1 MRAAAAQVALA
12 ASRPAWPAAQL
23 ALPALMA
30 TTRTLPPVARE
41 VLLVDDEGRGGD
53 AVGGEGGGG
62 AGGRVGDDEGK
73 VGAAA
78 GFEAGF
84 DGAEA
89 ETAGNEESGKVSHLG
104 DGVNPFNLAGGWGLA
119 DGYETGADGGSSGRP
134 WMWTGLSETEFLEL
148 RQVNVARGD
157 RVVLHD
163 VNLTIR
169 AGEHVAILG
178 PNGCGK
184 STLILA
190 MTCQIYPI
198 VRPGMRVRIFG
209 RERWDLTQL
218 RKHFG
223 VVGAG
228 LMGAELPGERTA
240 VTTGLD
246 AVTAGFFSASTLWPN
261 LHVTAE
267 MRARAAEA
275 LERMEATH
283 LGEQLVGTM
292 SAGEKRR
299 ILIAR
304 ALVHRPRQLLLDEP
318 SNALD
323 LAAQRELRETLRR
336 LAQEGTGLVL
346 VTHHLGD
353 ILPEIERM
361 ILMRDGRIVADG
373 PRAELLTEARL
384 SELFQAPV
392 RIGRD
397 EEWLHSW

>member
-1 MRAAAAQVALA
+1 MDEN
-12 ASRPAWPAAQL
+12 QL
-23 ALPALMA
+23 DSEK
-30 TTRTLPPVARE
+30 TI
-41 VLLVDDEGRGGD
+41 DDS
-53 AVGGEGGGG
+53 A
-62 AGGRVGDDEGK
+62 
-73 VGAAA
+73 
-78 GFEAGF
+78 
-84 DGAEA
+84 
-89 ETAGNEESGKVSHLG
+89 
-104 DGVNPFNLAGGWGLA
+104 
-119 DGYETGADGGSSGRP
+119 
-134 WMWTGLSETEFLEL
+134 EFLDL
-148 RQVNVARGD
+148 QNVNVARGD
-157 RVVLHD
+157 RVVLQD

-184 STLILA
+184 STLILT
-190 MTCQIYPI
+190 MTCQIYPM
-198 VRPGMRVRIFG
+198 VRPGMQVRIFG
-209 RERWDLTQL
+209 RERWDLTEL

-223 VVGAG
+223 VVAAG
-228 LMGAELPGERTA
+228 LMGAELPGRRTA

-261 LHVTAE
+261 LVVTAE

-283 LGEQLVGTM
+283 LSEQLVGTM

-336 LAQEGTGLVL
+336 LAQEGTGVVL

-353 ILPEIERM
+353 ILPEIKRV
-361 ILMRDGRIVADG
+361 ILMRDGRIIADG

-384 SELFQAPV
+384 SELFRAPV

>member
-1 MRAAAAQVALA
+1 M
-12 ASRPAWPAAQL
+12 
-23 ALPALMA
+23 
-30 TTRTLPPVARE
+30 T
-41 VLLVDDEGRGGD
+41 
-53 AVGGEGGGG
+53 
-62 AGGRVGDDEGK
+62 
-73 VGAAA
+73 
-78 GFEAGF
+78 
-84 DGAEA
+84 
-89 ETAGNEESGKVSHLG
+89 ESGLNAAEPAEKS
-104 DGVNPFNLAGGWGLA
+104 
-119 DGYETGADGGSSGRP
+119 
-134 WMWTGLSETEFLEL
+134 EFLEL
-148 RQVNVARGD
+148 RAVNVARGD

-163 VNLTIR
+163 LNLTIR

-198 VRPGMRVRIFG
+198 VRPGMVVRIFG
-209 RERWDLTQL
+209 RERWDLTEL

-223 VVGAG
+223 VV
-228 LMGAELPGERTA
+228 GAELPGERTA

-246 AVTAGFFSASTLWPN
+246 AVIAGFFSASTLWPN
-261 LHVTAE
+261 LHVTEE
-267 MRARAAEA
+267 MRERAVEA
-275 LERMEATH
+275 LERMEA
-283 LGEQLVGTM
+283 LDLVGRQVGEM

-353 ILPEIERM
+353 ILPEIERV
-361 ILMRDGRIVADG
+361 ILMRAGRIVGDG
-373 PRAELLTEARL
+373 PRAEFLTEARL
-384 SELFQAPV
+384 SELFRTPV

>member
-1 MRAAAAQVALA
+1 MAESGNIDAAQD
-12 ASRPAWPAAQL
+12 Q
-23 ALPALMA
+23 
-30 TTRTLPPVARE
+30 
-41 VLLVDDEGRGGD
+41 
-53 AVGGEGGGG
+53 
-62 AGGRVGDDEGK
+62 
-73 VGAAA
+73 
-78 GFEAGF
+78 
-84 DGAEA
+84 
-89 ETAGNEESGKVSHLG
+89 HH
-104 DGVNPFNLAGGWGLA
+104 
-119 DGYETGADGGSSGRP
+119 
-134 WMWTGLSETEFLEL
+134 FLEL
-148 RQVNVARGD
+148 KNVNVARGD

-163 VNLTIR
+163 VNLTIK

-184 STLILA
+184 STLIFTI
-190 MTCQIYPI
+190 TCQIYPM
-198 VRPGMRVRIFG
+198 VRQGMRVRIFG

-228 LMGAELPGERTA
+228 LMGELPGERTA

-246 AVTAGFFSASTLWPN
+246 AVIAGFFSASTLWPN
-261 LHVTAE
+261 LHVTEE
-267 MRARAAEA
+267 MRERAREA
-275 LERMEATH
+275 LGRMEASH
-283 LGEQLVGTM
+283 LAEQLVGEM

-299 ILIAR
+299 IMIAR

-323 LAAQRELRETLRR
+323 LAAQRGLRETLRR

-353 ILPEIERM
+353 ILPEIERV
-361 ILMRDGRIVADG
+361 ILMRDGRIVGDG
-373 PRAELLTEARL
+373 AREELLTAPKL
-384 SELFQAPV
+384 SELFGAPV

>member
-1 MRAAAAQVALA
+1 MTDMQTETASGAKAARSAAA
-12 ASRPAWPAAQL
+12 
-23 ALPALMA
+23 
-30 TTRTLPPVARE
+30 T
-41 VLLVDDEGRGGD
+41 D
-53 AVGGEGGGG
+53 A
-62 AGGRVGDDEGK
+62 
-73 VGAAA
+73 
-78 GFEAGF
+78 
-84 DGAEA
+84 
-89 ETAGNEESGKVSHLG
+89 
-104 DGVNPFNLAGGWGLA
+104 P
-119 DGYETGADGGSSGRP
+119 
-134 WMWTGLSETEFLEL
+134 EFLEM

-163 VNLTIR
+163 VNLSIR
-169 AGEHVAILG
+169 AGEHVVILG

-184 STLILA
+184 STLILT

-198 VRPGMRVRIFG
+198 VRPGMHVRIFG
-209 RERWDLTQL
+209 RERWDLTEL

-223 VVGAG
+223 VVGPG
-228 LMGAELPGERTA
+228 LLGSDLPGQRTA

-246 AVTAGFFSASTLWPN
+246 AVISGFFSASSLWPN

-267 MRARAAEA
+267 MRERAAEA
-275 LERMEATH
+275 LERMEATY
-283 LGEQLVGTM
+283 LAGQLVGAM
-292 SAGEKRR
+292 SAGEMRR

-336 LAQEGTGLVL
+336 LAREGTGLVL

-353 ILPEIERM
+353 ILPEVERI
-361 ILMRDGRIVADG
+361 ILMRGGRIVADG
-373 PRAELLTEARL
+373 PRSELLTEARL
-384 SELFQAPV
+384 SELFRAPV